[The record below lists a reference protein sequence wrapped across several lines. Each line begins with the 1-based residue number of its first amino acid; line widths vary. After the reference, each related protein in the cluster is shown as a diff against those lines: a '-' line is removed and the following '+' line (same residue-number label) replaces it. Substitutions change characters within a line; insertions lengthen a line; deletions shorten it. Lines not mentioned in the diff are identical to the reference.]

1 MNILPLTQWI
11 RNAAAAL
18 SFSFGSVSEQARHA
32 GCSRQT
38 VYQHAHKVL
47 SALEQQQQGC
57 PRCQQLLLENQQLR
71 RDLQDAQ
78 QRLDQAIDLG
88 PPRQLQLAILLC
100 ALGVS
105 INQTLEVFLLLLTK
119 AGCPGR
125 STIGRW
131 LRKAGQDAGQVLT
144 VLDSQTQ
151 PAVRVLAPDEIFFHG
166 QPTLVAVEPASQ
178 ALLLC
183 TRAANRTGATW
194 AAALQPFVN
203 LEVVVSDAGTG
214 LAAGL
219 QAFDTARREHK
230 PAELPPSLEAF
241 DTARPEHKPPEQ
253 PPSRPLDR
261 CLDVFHTEKE
271 AQTILARLWRTVE
284 RAWAKAEVADRRVA
298 KDKEEWYDARG
309 TAARARAAWNQVDK
323 AFAEHQ
329 RAHQAWQRAK
339 AALALWRAD
348 GQLNDRA
355 WAEQEIA
362 AACQVL
368 EGDPWRKVRGL
379 LQDHRALVFLD
390 RLHHRLETVEPR
402 GEVRRALV
410 ELVGLE
416 QAARAGGVVATGMCL
431 AQRVVSVR
439 LVEEWQKSQEK
450 ETAAGSGAG
459 PSKETREDW
468 QQSYARVAAELA
480 GVVRA
485 SSVVECVNSV
495 LRMHQGR
502 HRGMSQGL
510 LDLKRLYWNTRVRKS
525 GRRKGQSPYQIL
537 GVPLPSDD
545 FWTLLQGDPGKRVQQ
560 VSTVEVAA

>member
-1 MNILPLTQWI
+1 MNILPLTHWI

-18 SFSFGSVSEQARHA
+18 SFSFGSVTEQARSA

-47 SALEQQQQGC
+47 SALELQQQGC

-105 INQTLEVFLLLLTK
+105 INQTLEIFLLLLTK
-119 AGCPGR
+119 TRCPGR

-151 PAVRVLAPDEIFFHG
+151 PTVRVLAADEIFFHG

-178 ALLLC
+178 TLLLC
-183 TRAANRTGATW
+183 QRAANRTGATW

-203 LEVVVSDAGTG
+203 LEAVVSDAGTG

-219 QAFDTARREHK
+219 
-230 PAELPPSLEAF
+230 EAF
-241 DTARPEHKPPEQ
+241 DTARQEHKPPEQ
-253 PPSRPLDR
+253 PPARPLDR

-271 AQTILARLWRTVE
+271 AQTILSRLWRQVE
-284 RAWAKAEVADRRVA
+284 RAWIKAEAADRRVA
-298 KDKEEWYDARG
+298 KDKEQWYDARG
-309 TAARARAAWNQVDK
+309 TAARARVAWDQVHK

-329 RAHQAWQRAK
+329 RAQQAWKRAK

-379 LQDHRALVFLD
+379 LQDQRALVFLD

-416 QAARAGGVVATGMCL
+416 HAARTEGVVATGMCL

-439 LVEEWQKSQEK
+439 LVEDWQKSQGK
-450 ETAAGSGAG
+450 ETAAGSGTG
-459 PSKETREDW
+459 PSNESREDW
-468 QQSYARVAAELA
+468 QQS
-480 GVVRA
+480 
-485 SSVVECVNSV
+485 
-495 LRMHQGR
+495 
-502 HRGMSQGL
+502 
-510 LDLKRLYWNTRVRKS
+510 
-525 GRRKGQSPYQIL
+525 
-537 GVPLPSDD
+537 
-545 FWTLLQGDPGKRVQQ
+545 
-560 VSTVEVAA
+560 